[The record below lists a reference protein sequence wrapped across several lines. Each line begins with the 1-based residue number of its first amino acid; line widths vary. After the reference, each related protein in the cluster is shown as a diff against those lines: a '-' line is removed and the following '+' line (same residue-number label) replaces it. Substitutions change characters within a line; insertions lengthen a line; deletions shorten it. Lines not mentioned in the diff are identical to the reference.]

1 MFLKKIS
8 QNTVILILTIIIIL
22 LFGFSFYSSAD
33 EKNVYIA
40 SITGM
45 IDGGTYAYLDRV
57 YDDAI
62 ENNGTVILEID
73 TPGGY
78 IIHAKNIKN
87 LIISSPVNS
96 IAFVKGGAL
105 SAGALIALSADE
117 LVMSPGS
124 TIGAAEPRQG
134 NQKADIKVLS
144 MWSKELAS
152 AAQVN
157 GRNEEIAKA
166 MADSDIEIEGLV
178 KQGELLTLTYKEAIN
193 YEMAD
198 IILEN
203 RQEVLQHFNLDKS
216 QLIEEEP
223 GIFEGIADWATNP
236 YISSILL
243 TIGIAGLIIEI
254 FTIGFGVSGSLGIA
268 ALGLYFFGHI
278 LAGITGFEAIFL
290 FLVGLILLAA
300 EVFFIPGFGFAGI
313 GGIVALIVSIV
324 LTAPT
329 VEQGIIS
336 IVISIIGTIILLFIS
351 IKFLPTRKVWKRLIL
366 SDKQGKNKY
375 VASNK
380 SLNKLVGQIGKAV
393 TPLRPAGT
401 AKINSVRVDVITSG
415 EFIVSGKEI
424 RVVKVEGARVVVE
437 EVDEEESYND

>member
-1 MFLKKIS
+1 MILV
-8 QNTVILILTIIIIL
+8 VILI
-22 LFGFSFYSSAD
+22 FSCYSSAE
-33 EKNVYIA
+33 EKKVYIA
-40 SITGM
+40 SITEM
-45 IDGGTYAYLDRV
+45 IDGGTYVYLNKV
-57 YDDAI
+57 YDNALKY
-62 ENNGTVILEID
+62 NSTVILEID

-87 LIISSPVNS
+87 LIINSPVKT

-105 SAGALIALSADE
+105 SAGALIALSAEE

-157 GRNEEIAKA
+157 DRNEKIAKA
-166 MADSDIEIEGLV
+166 MADSEIEIKGLV
-178 KQGELLTLTYKEAIN
+178 KKGELLTLTYKEAID
-193 YEMAD
+193 YKIAD
-198 IILEN
+198 IVLKN
-203 RQEVLQHFNLDKS
+203 RDEVLQNYDL
-216 QLIEEEP
+216 QNNEIIEEKP
-223 GIFEGIADWATNP
+223 GTLEGIVNWVTNP
-236 YISSILL
+236 YISSFLL

-254 FTIGFGVSGSLGIA
+254 FTIGFGVSGTLGVA

-278 LAGITGFEAIFL
+278 LAGITGFEAVFL
-290 FLVGLILLAA
+290 FLIGLILLAA
-300 EVFFIPGFGFAGI
+300 EVFFIPGFGIAGI
-313 GGIVALIVSIV
+313 GGIIALIVSIV

-329 VEQGIIS
+329 FEQGIIS
-336 IVISIIGTIILLFIS
+336 LVVSIIGTIILLFIS

-366 SDKQGKNKY
+366 SDKQGKNNY

-380 SLNKLVGQIGKAV
+380 SLNELVGQIGKTV

-401 AKINSVRVDVITSG
+401 AKINGVRVDVITSG
-415 EFIVSGKEI
+415 EFIDSGKNI
-424 RVVKVEGARVVVE
+424 RIVKVEGVRVVAE
-437 EVDEEESYND
+437 EIEQENT